1 MQGSDTSVEG
11 FPATKPEPTLTRRR
25 LLVSA
30 GVAATV
36 FVTPRFGSRTARAGL
51 RHGAELFQ
59 LGVAS
64 GDPLPDSVVL
74 WTRLARNPLLGGDL
88 PNDPIPVRWELARDE
103 GFRSIVRSGEAL
115 ARSELAHSVHVIPE
129 GLEPARWYWYRFR
142 AEGHESPVGRTRTA
156 PGYGTSPARLRFAF
170 ASCQDWQAGYWP
182 AFSRMAE
189 EDLDLVVH
197 LGDYIYEYGINHFG
211 VRQHEAG
218 EVGSLEN
225 YRNRHAL
232 YKTDPALQAA
242 HAAFPWIVT
251 WDDHEVENNYAGAIE
266 EVDITEPAEP
276 PAAFLARRANAYR
289 AYYEHLPLRPSS
301 LPMGPNAAIYR
312 RQPWGN
318 LADFSVLD
326 TRQYRTD
333 QPCGDGLKA
342 RCAEAL
348 DPNATMTGPEQER
361 WLLEGL
367 RISQARWNV
376 IAQQTILFEADFL
389 AGPGQVFNMDQ
400 WDGYVAARNRLLSF
414 LLNFRPSNPIVLT
427 GDIHSSWV
435 GDLKA
440 DFANPGSAT
449 VGTEFVGTSISSDF
463 PTQFLAP
470 VRAALADNPH
480 IKFFDG
486 IFRGYVRCELDASR
500 WRSDFRVVPTVAVPD
515 APISTLASFVV
526 ENGVPGAQRV

>member
-1 MQGSDTSVEG
+1 
-11 FPATKPEPTLTRRR
+11 
-25 LLVSA
+25 
-30 GVAATV
+30 
-36 FVTPRFGSRTARAGL
+36 
-51 RHGAELFQ
+51 
-59 LGVAS
+59 
-64 GDPLPDSVVL
+64 
-74 WTRLARNPLLGGDL
+74 
-88 PNDPIPVRWELARDE
+88 
-103 GFRSIVRSGEAL
+103 
-115 ARSELAHSVHVIPE
+115 
-129 GLEPARWYWYRFR
+129 
-142 AEGHESPVGRTRTA
+142 
-156 PGYGTSPARLRFAF
+156 
-170 ASCQDWQAGYWP
+170 
-182 AFSRMAE
+182 
-189 EDLDLVVH
+189 
-197 LGDYIYEYGINHFG
+197 
-211 VRQHEAG
+211 
-218 EVGSLEN
+218 
-225 YRNRHAL
+225 
-232 YKTDPALQAA
+232 
-242 HAAFPWIVT
+242 
-251 WDDHEVENNYAGAIE
+251 
-266 EVDITEPAEP
+266 
-276 PAAFLARRANAYR
+276 
-289 AYYEHLPLRPSS
+289 
-301 LPMGPNAAIYR
+301 
-312 RQPWGN
+312 
-318 LADFSVLD
+318 
-326 TRQYRTD
+326 
-333 QPCGDGLKA
+333 
-342 RCAEAL
+342 
-348 DPNATMTGPEQER
+348 MTGPEQER

-440 DFANPGSAT
+440 DFDNPRSAT